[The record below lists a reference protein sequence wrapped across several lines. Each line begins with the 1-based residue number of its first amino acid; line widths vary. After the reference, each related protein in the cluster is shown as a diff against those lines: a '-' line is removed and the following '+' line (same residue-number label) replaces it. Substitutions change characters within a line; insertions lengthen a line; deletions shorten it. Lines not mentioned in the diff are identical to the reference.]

1 MQIISII
8 NQKGGVGKTTTV
20 INLAAGLSQQ
30 NKKILVID
38 LDPQGNATTGLGLS
52 NMENSTDTIYGV
64 LNGTKEIS
72 EVIKKTQFENLD
84 LITSNVDLSGLE
96 VETAEDAN
104 RAFILKLKLT
114 SYLNNSRG
122 LYDYILID
130 CPPSLSLLTVMALV
144 SSHSLVVPLQTEFFA
159 LEGLTQL
166 MKTIE
171 RIKVSL
177 NPELMIRGI
186 LLTMYDK
193 RNKLSSQVEKEARD
207 YFNEKVYSTVIPR
220 NVRLSE
226 APSHGMPVL
235 IYDKSCPGSKSYF
248 SFTDE
253 FINQETTIGSAC
265 IMDSNKIKKGL
276 GRGLSSLI
284 GETKVETLKNQLS
297 ISDLIPNKY
306 QPRKIFDE
314 DNLNDLTNSIKERG
328 ILQPI
333 IVRKS
338 NDDKSKFEIIAG
350 ERRWLAA
357 QKAGLHTV
365 PVVITEA
372 DDLKSL
378 EFAIVENVQRHD
390 LNPLEEAQGYKRLID
405 EFNYDQE
412 KVSKFIGKSRS
423 HITNSLRLL
432 TLPLE
437 VIKLIETQKLTAGH
451 AKILVGLEN
460 SSFVANKIVEKK
472 LSVRQAESFVKIF
485 KNKRQKPNNVKDA
498 NIKDL
503 EISVSNKIGLN
514 VLIKNK
520 KNNKGKITF
529 EYKGLDQL
537 NKIIDIIKSNY

>member
-1 MQIISII
+1 
-8 NQKGGVGKTTTV
+8 
-20 INLAAGLSQQ
+20 
-30 NKKILVID
+30 
-38 LDPQGNATTGLGLS
+38 
-52 NMENSTDTIYGV
+52 
-64 LNGTKEIS
+64 
-72 EVIKKTQFENLD
+72 
-84 LITSNVDLSGLE
+84 
-96 VETAEDAN
+96 
-104 RAFILKLKLT
+104 
-114 SYLNNSRG
+114 
-122 LYDYILID
+122 
-130 CPPSLSLLTVMALV
+130 
-144 SSHSLVVPLQTEFFA
+144 
-159 LEGLTQL
+159 
-166 MKTIE
+166 
-171 RIKVSL
+171 
-177 NPELMIRGI
+177 
-186 LLTMYDK
+186 
-193 RNKLSSQVEKEARD
+193 
-207 YFNEKVYSTVIPR
+207 
-220 NVRLSE
+220 
-226 APSHGMPVL
+226 
-235 IYDKSCPGSKSYF
+235 
-248 SFTDE
+248 
-253 FINQETTIGSAC
+253 
-265 IMDSNKIKKGL
+265 MDSNKIKKGL

-284 GETKVETLKNQLS
+284 GETKIEASKNQLS

-338 NDDKSKFEIIAG
+338 NDDKYKFEIIAG

-357 QKAGLHTV
+357 QKARLHTV

-378 EFAIVENVQRHD
+378 EYAIVENVQRHD

-503 EISVSNKIGLN
+503 EISATNKIGLN
-514 VLIKNK
+514 VSIKNK

-529 EYKGLDQL
+529 EYKDLDQL